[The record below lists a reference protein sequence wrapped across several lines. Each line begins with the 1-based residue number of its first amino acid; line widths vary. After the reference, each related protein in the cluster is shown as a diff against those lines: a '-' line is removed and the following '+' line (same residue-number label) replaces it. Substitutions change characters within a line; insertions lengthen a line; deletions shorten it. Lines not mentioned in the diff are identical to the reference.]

1 MTKDYTQFGIEN
13 YILKISGVFNYTST
27 FYATALK
34 NSYEPLVFSKSNVN
48 FCKDF
53 FYPNLRKEFFSNN
66 NDRHPILIRKGT
78 ANTPVNLF
86 QYAYNSSTEKAKSID
101 IIVAESRLDLF
112 ENGFGM
118 FSLSLRLTTDQL
130 ALATFSD
137 AAFLARNFDTTIAY
151 GSYTKWHEY
160 IENEVLLGL
169 STRGSTI
176 KVDEYSGSKYKLYMV
191 LDVPQLEDKT
201 QIKAL
206 LFDIGTLSRLG
217 SAVGDASDGMD
228 DNYIKKLIKNN
239 SIEVFNNWQGLAL
252 LDTYTVVGKSIL
264 NADWKKETYGTIYFG
279 IYYYCLFLKYS
290 LFKFNFDIADLDEDR
305 REDFQDFLAKYYFN
319 YVSYNFLPTE
329 IYNKIRAAL
338 DIEKELQLLNEK
350 IVAVGQK
357 IQEEQQGRTNKIL
370 GIVTV
375 LSSLSSA
382 QPVYDYLI
390 VGQKILGWNVAF
402 YWTFTISIVLLLL
415 GGVAF
420 YVFGKNILKWFKKRK
435 K

>member
-1 MTKDYTQFGIEN
+1 MRHDYTQFTIEN
-13 YILKISGVFNYTST
+13 YILKITGVFNYTPS

-34 NSYEPLVFSKSNVN
+34 NSYEPLLFSESNVN

-53 FYPNLRKEFFSNN
+53 FYPNLRKEFFSNHA
-66 NDRHPILIRKGT
+66 DRHPILIRKGT
-78 ANTPVNLF
+78 ANSTVNLF
-86 QYAYNSSTEKAKSID
+86 QYAHNSTTEKVKNID

-118 FSLSLRLTTDQL
+118 FSLSLRLNTDQL
-130 ALATFSD
+130 DLATFSD
-137 AAFLARNFDTTIAY
+137 AAFLARNFDTTIEF

-176 KVDEYSGSKYKLYMV
+176 KVDEYSGSKYKLYMI
-191 LDVPQLEDKT
+191 LDVPQLEDKA

-217 SAVGDASDGMD
+217 SAVNAASDGMD
-228 DNYIKKLIKNN
+228 ATYIKKLIKNN

-290 LFKFNFDIADLDEDR
+290 LFKFNFDIADLDEDC
-305 REDFQDFLAKYYFN
+305 REDFQDFLAKYYYN

-329 IYNKIRAAL
+329 IYNKIRVAL
-338 DIEKELQLLNEK
+338 DIEKELNLLNEK
-350 IVAVGQK
+350 IVAVGQR
-357 IQEEQQGRTNKIL
+357 IQEEQQDRTNKIL

-375 LSSLSSA
+375 LTSISSVE
-382 QPVYDYLI
+382 PVYDYLLA
-390 VGQKILGWNVAF
+390 GQQWLGWQAEI
-402 YWTFTISIVLLLL
+402 YWTATVTVGLLL
-415 GGVAF
+415 GGGIAF
-420 YVFGKNILKWFKKRK
+420 YIFGKTLVKWIKKRK
-435 K
+435 

>member
-1 MTKDYTQFGIEN
+1 MNQDYTQYGIEN

-34 NSYEPLVFSKSNVN
+34 NSYEPLVFSESNVN

-86 QYAYNSSTEKAKSID
+86 QYAYNSTTEKAKSID

-191 LDVPQLEDKT
+191 LDVPQLEHKT
-201 QIKAL
+201 QITAL

-217 SAVGDASDGMD
+217 SAVGGSSDGMHD
-228 DNYIKKLIKNN
+228 TYIKKLNKNN
-239 SIEVFNNWQGLAL
+239 SIEVYNNWQGLAL
-252 LDTYTVVGKSIL
+252 LDIYTVVGKSIL

-279 IYYYCLFLKYS
+279 IYYYSLFLKYS

-357 IQEEQQGRTNKIL
+357 IQEEQQDRTNKIL

-390 VGQKILGWNVAF
+390 IGQKIRAKF
-402 YWTFTISIVLLLL
+402 
-415 GGVAF
+415 
-420 YVFGKNILKWFKKRK
+420 
-435 K
+435 

>member
-1 MTKDYTQFGIEN
+1 MTKDYSEFAIEN
-13 YILKISGVFNYTST
+13 YILKITGVFNYDNS
-27 FYATALK
+27 FKATAIQNNYEELK
-34 NSYEPLVFSKSNVN
+34 FSESNVN

-53 FYPNLRKEFFSNN
+53 FYPNLRKEFFSNHE
-66 NDRHPILIRKGT
+66 DRHQILVRKGT

-86 QYAYNSSTEKAKSID
+86 QYAYNSTTEKAKSID
-101 IIVAESRLDLF
+101 IILAESRLDLF

-137 AAFLARNFDTTIAY
+137 AAFLARNFDATIAY

-201 QIKAL
+201 QITAL

-217 SAVGDASDGMD
+217 SAVGGSSDGMHD
-228 DNYIKKLIKNN
+228 TYIKKLNKNN
-239 SIEVFNNWQGLAL
+239 SIEVYNNWQGLAL
-252 LDTYTVVGKSIL
+252 LDIYTVVGKSIL

-279 IYYYCLFLKYS
+279 IYYYSLFLKYS

-350 IVAVGQK
+350 IVAVGQR
-357 IQEEQQGRTNKIL
+357 IQEEQQDRTNKIL

-390 VGQKILGWNVAF
+390 IGQKLLGWNVAF
-402 YWTFTISIVLLLL
+402 YWTVTISIVLLLL
-415 GGVAF
+415 AGVAF